1 MLLGATAVM
10 IGIGQRPAEPTTSA
24 VAIAPAPASVPPLAD
39 AIARTR
45 GSVVSLRTPTRAG
58 AGVIVDAS
66 GHVVTNMHVI
76 GDVLEPNRG
85 FGSGPEAPPLV
96 RARFADGRELA
107 AMVVVAD
114 REEDLAVLRLQSPDP
129 KERFAAAELGRSA
142 ALRVGDAVFAVG
154 DPSGLSHTVSSGIVS
169 AVGRTGVLGSVPVLQ
184 LDASINVGN
193 SGGPLFSG
201 AGELVGLIVARE
213 RNAEGIAFA
222 LPVDHVR
229 GFLHAI
235 TQEGGRRSGAI
246 GVTLDLDRPLPT
258 TVASLGYGAGL
269 AVAEVVPD
277 GASAKA
283 GLRAEDVIVE
293 VRGTRLDVIGESAGR
308 GGLGLWF
315 VDAVRS
321 MFPGEP
327 LPLAVVRDGALVRFD
342 VEVGAASDR
351 EQAFIDA
358 EVVLGVRLDRE
369 KDVPTVTDV
378 IDRELATH
386 RDEIVGATIVGL
398 LSRDVGDVAQLG
410 KMLAELRYATRSGE
424 AAVMIWVKLRSPS
437 GTEALYPISIP

>member
-1 MLLGATAVM
+1 MLGATAVM
-10 IGIGQRPAEPTTSA
+10 IGIGHRPTEPPPDA
-24 VAIAPAPASVPPLAD
+24 VALARPPEPVPQLAD
-39 AIARTR
+39 AITRTR

-58 AGVIVDAS
+58 AGVIVDGT

-76 GDVLEPNRG
+76 GDVLAPNRG

-96 RARFADGRELA
+96 RARFVDGRELA

-129 KERFAAAELGRSA
+129 KERFEPAELGRSA

-169 AVGRTGVLGSVPVLQ
+169 AVGRTGVLGSVPLLQ

-246 GVTLDLDRPLPT
+246 GVTLDLDRVLPT
-258 TVASLGYGAGL
+258 TVSALGYGAGL
-269 AVAEVVPD
+269 AVAEIVPD
-277 GASAKA
+277 GAGAQA
-283 GLRAEDVIVE
+283 GLRVDDVIVE
-293 VRGTRLDVIGESAGR
+293 VRGTRLDVIDESQER

-321 MFPGEP
+321 MFPGEA
-327 LPLAVVRDGALVRFD
+327 LVLSVVRDGALVRVD

-351 EQAFIDA
+351 EQTFIDA
-358 EVVLGVRLDRE
+358 EVVLGLRLDRE
-369 KDVPTVTDV
+369 RDVPTVTAVLDL
-378 IDRELATH
+378 ELVPH
-386 RDEIVGATIVGL
+386 RDEIVGSTIVGL
-398 LSRDVGDVAQLG
+398 LSRDVGDLAQLG

-424 AAVMIWVKLRSPS
+424 AAVVIWVKLRAAS